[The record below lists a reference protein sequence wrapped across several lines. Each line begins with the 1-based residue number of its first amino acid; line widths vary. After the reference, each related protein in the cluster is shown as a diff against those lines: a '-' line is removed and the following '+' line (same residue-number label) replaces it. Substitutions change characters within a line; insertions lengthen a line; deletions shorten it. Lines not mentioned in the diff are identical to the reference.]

1 MEPKNY
7 ETIKMGIKERLEV
20 FREKARE
27 EMLRAGRD
35 PDELT
40 LVAVSKFFPAEYAR
54 AAVELGLF
62 DLGENRV
69 GEMLAKRR
77 DLEELGLSPRWHLIG
92 TLQTNKVK
100 KIIGKTELIHSVDT
114 VRLLDEISS
123 RSAACDTVTPIL
135 LQVNI
140 SDEESKHGFSK
151 NEVLR
156 AAERAGQSP
165 GISLCGLMTMA
176 PIVACDY
183 TPRIVF
189 EELRELFDRMKSEV
203 RDPDLWKILSMGMS
217 QDYVDAIRCGA
228 THIRIGT
235 AIFGPRIT

>member
-217 QDYVDAIRCGA
+217 QDYVDAIHCGA

-235 AIFGPRIT
+235 AIFGPRTT